1 MNNTPEEFY
10 VDVND
15 VFHSMSEKEKYKMY
29 NLLSEDMEMSNQ
41 HSVIEWEFN
50 SNIDKIIVNRLALTN
65 VEDEMIKK
73 IANRF

>member
-29 NLLSEDMEMSNQ
+29 NLLSEDMEMS
-41 HSVIEWEFN
+41 H
-50 SNIDKIIVNRLALTN
+50 
-65 VEDEMIKK
+65 
-73 IANRF
+73 